1 MIFLT
6 PQSRSRVSQGVC
18 CVLLFA
24 FTACPG
30 AGGASEDDVLRS
42 RRELELAAALQQE
55 NNIPGAIGHLRTALE
70 LDEENAE
77 AHLLL
82 AVIQHASRNNGA
94 LAETHAREGVR
105 LLEEAERHGSTLAE
119 ARNILG
125 TILLAR
131 GKLDE
136 ATQELRRSAMDDM
149 NTSPHLAWGNLGLAY
164 LEANRPREAI
174 EPLTEAVRSQP
185 RFCVGF
191 HRLGRA
197 YWETDQVEQ
206 AEAALVHAL
215 EADDTCADNPLL
227 QNAWRL
233 RGEARAQ
240 LGRRDE
246 ALSDLE
252 RCVALGSNSEDG
264 RACQRLLDAADQPRP
279 EPPPESSESPSTE
292 GAE

>member
-6 PQSRSRVSQGVC
+6 AQSRSRLLQGVC
-18 CVLLFA
+18 CALLFL
-24 FTACPG
+24 TACPG
-30 AGGASEDDVLRS
+30 AGGTSDEDVLKS

-82 AVIQHASRNNGA
+82 AYIQLNHRNNSA
-94 LAETHAREGVR
+94 VAETHAREGVR

-125 TILLAR
+125 TILLTR
-131 GKLDE
+131 ENYDE
-136 ATQELRRSAMDDM
+136 AEQELRRSAMDDM
-149 NTSPHLAWGNLGLAY
+149 NTSPHLAWGNLGLVFLQAG
-164 LEANRPREAI
+164 RPQEAI
-174 EPLTEAVRSQP
+174 EPLIEAVRNQP
-185 RFCVGF
+185 RFCVGY

-197 YWETDQVEQ
+197 YWETDQIEQ
-206 AEAALVHAL
+206 AEAALVRAL
-215 EADDTCADNPLL
+215 EADETCTDNPLL

-240 LGRRDE
+240 MGRRDE

-252 RCVALGSNSEDG
+252 RCVALGSNTEDG
-264 RACQRLLDAADQPRP
+264 RACQRLLDAADQPAP
-279 EPPPESSESPSTE
+279 DVEPVTEE
-292 GAE
+292 GAST

>member
-6 PQSRSRVSQGVC
+6 AQSRSGLSRSAGLGLL
-18 CVLLFA
+18 VLVM
-24 FTACPG
+24 ACPG
-30 AGGASEDDVLRS
+30 AGGGSEDDILRS

-70 LDEENAE
+70 LDEDNAE

-82 AVIQHASRNNGA
+82 AVIQHTSRNNGA

-125 TILLAR
+125 TILVAR
-131 GKLDE
+131 GKYDE
-136 ATQELRRSAMDDM
+136 AFEELRRSAMDDM

-164 LEANRPREAI
+164 LDAGRPRDAI

-185 RFCVGF
+185 RFCVGY

-197 YWETDQVEQ
+197 YWETDQIEQ

-215 EADDTCADNPLL
+215 EADDTCMDNPLL

-252 RCVALGSNSEDG
+252 RCVALGSQTEDG
-264 RACQRLLDAADQPRP
+264 RACQRLLDASDRRDAP
-279 EPPPESSESPSTE
+279 EGSDEDS
-292 GAE
+292 GDVD